1 MRSISWERAP
11 FERLFVCE
19 VSKLAPEGVPEL
31 VSEFSLLSLL
41 STFIQC
47 EETNIR
53 YTAFD
58 CFFFSLHYFSPPF
71 FPHTKHT
78 SQLVFTKSWIEVES
92 THHTGDCWCISSG

>member
-58 CFFFSLHYFSPPF
+58 CFFFPFIISLHLF
-71 FPHTKHT
+71 FHTQNIPH
-78 SQLVFTKSWIEVES
+78 S
-92 THHTGDCWCISSG
+92 

>member
-41 STFIQC
+41 STFIRC

-58 CFFFSLHYFSPPF
+58 CFFFFPSLFLSTF
-71 FPHTKHT
+71 F
-78 SQLVFTKSWIEVES
+78 S
-92 THHTGDCWCISSG
+92 THKTYLTASFH